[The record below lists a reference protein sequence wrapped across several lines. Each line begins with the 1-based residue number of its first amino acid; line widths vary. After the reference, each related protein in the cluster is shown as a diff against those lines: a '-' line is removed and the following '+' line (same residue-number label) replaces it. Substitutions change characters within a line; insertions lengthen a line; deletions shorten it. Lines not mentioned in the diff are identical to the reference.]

1 MPDNPADDL
10 SGNPCPFLRALVT
23 DGRIDNDH
31 DSIPHVSGV
40 IADLFPP
47 GAPKAPVRA
56 AIAGIAAIGNGFW
69 PWSVTTNVLTGLR
82 AGELRGGPLDKRGAG
97 SRILDQ
103 QGRFNEGEFE
113 RLDEFSID
121 YVDAATGATERGLG
135 EKQLTA
141 MMDANFARA
150 ESFRRSVDRKLMDG
164 EWPILLQVLGKR
176 GDPGRYLSLAEL
188 RDLFADRKLP
198 PRLT

>member
-1 MPDNPADDL
+1 MVRDHERPD
-10 SGNPCPFLRALVT
+10 RAE
-23 DGRIDNDH
+23 G
-31 DSIPHVSGV
+31 G
-40 IADLFPP
+40 
-47 GAPKAPVRA
+47 RA
-56 AIAGIAAIGNGFW
+56 ARWAAGQA
-69 PWSVTTNVLTGLR
+69 
-82 AGELRGGPLDKRGAG
+82 GAG

-103 QGRFNEGEFE
+103 QGRFNEAEFE
-113 RLDEFSID
+113 RLDEFAID

-141 MMDANFARA
+141 MMDANYARA

-164 EWPILLQVLGKR
+164 EWPILLKVLGKR

-188 RDLFADRKLP
+188 RDLFADCKLP